1 MRLAPSLEGL
11 DDVHVRAA
19 SGAQATE
26 LSLVHLPRVRWVLSR
41 RWPQRAA
48 EVRID
53 DFKYRFTDQSGG
65 WLGGTVKVDWPI
77 LTNIRL
83 DPLERTGLRNGDKG
97 SLAYDNWF
105 AYEFWRFQ
113 FAQQQVA
120 KLAQTAIEFPPMQ
133 KGASFNLETV
143 KEQIQNAIPRRQV
156 TMRCGRWHARCEHRP
171 PRCYGA
177 PHAVRG

>member
-105 AYEFWRFQ
+105 AYELWRFQ
-113 FAQQQVA
+113 FATTSGKARSNCHRVSA
-120 KLAQTAIEFPPMQ
+120 AMHE
-133 KGASFNLETV
+133 GASFNLETV
-143 KEQIQNAIPRRQV
+143 KEQIQKAMQSH
-156 TMRCGRWHARCEHRP
+156 TGK
-171 PRCYGA
+171 
-177 PHAVRG
+177 